1 MTGTSSASYADN
13 MLEQAQWL
21 RITAAFIVLLLS
33 SNARADR
40 DMIRPGGYEVFSETI
55 MPNLEQLRHHSNH
68 RSICMNEDVSALFPI
83 LRHNAF
89 DGCSLK
95 QENEKSGR
103 YYYRIVCKGAL
114 LSTGTALLDMTEDPL
129 RGEIRVRMG
138 GKNMTFS
145 QQITATRQGDC
156 G

>member
-1 MTGTSSASYADN
+1 MTGTPPASCTDN
-13 MLEQAQWL
+13 MLEPVQWL
-21 RITAAFIVLLLS
+21 IVTAVFIVLLLS

-40 DMIRPGGYEVFSETI
+40 DMIPPGNYEVVSETI
-55 MPNLEQLRHHSNH
+55 MPNLEQLRHYSNH
-68 RSICMNEDVSALFPI
+68 LSVCMNEDISVLFPI

-89 DGCSLK
+89 DGCSLR
-95 QENEKSGR
+95 QENEKSGH

-114 LSTGTALLDMTEDPL
+114 QSTGTALLDMTEEPL